1 MSKNKN
7 KVTVKRNR
15 GHQFHQEKQKL
26 SIQDWKNEHTN
37 HFNQNISSK
46 SGSFHK
52 RNQEVVEQGKENFSV
67 SKEKNRTKSE
77 NFKKE
82 SIPSQPNHFNQGRK
96 QQLFRMEQDVPDKH
110 RESGTEGA
118 LTNKEKRYFE
128 LSEKEDRHFN
138 QEKSEMDRNVE
149 DGVSTKETFSFG
161 LQSETGKQ
169 KQLDEKK
176 KIGTFSLQKD
186 KRKKEIRKQID
197 KFKQEEKDIE
207 PKGEDTFLTKEKSLL
222 ESISEEDFYNQNK
235 PVVLQDENFKKKEE
249 LSIPKK
255 SGHSSLKENRQKK
268 KVRKQ
273 MEKFY
278 QEEKEVYDPLSKD
291 MDNDGVIDRYDVDFR
306 DSKVSYRTLTDDE
319 KYDNRQNDKEKNYDE
334 YVKNPKSKNNRYKH
348 YVKDTFS
355 KESPKSEKQKNYMR
369 SNFDDKEFTRNKDTK
384 KNSFQDVK
392 DKRKT
397 TDKNPSQKRKGKFEN
412 KEKKI
417 SKLRQKKQKQEQK
430 LKNKGID
437 GKTQS
442 AKSAVIATGMVNR
455 YLESGKE
462 DNAGVDA
469 AYKVT
474 DQVENISRKIY
485 HHGKKKNLRRQKKIT
500 KLGKRIENQEKKLFF
515 KKNMEEMKKSA
526 DYQNTSRLRQ
536 FFKRRQYKK
545 QIQKKY
551 KYNVKNRIKKS
562 FIEGSKR
569 FGEFVKSRGKKIVFL
584 SLLALGI
591 FFMLFQAGSM
601 MMNMGTGM
609 VGNTVSTTYL
619 SSEDTLKEVNQEFSS
634 LEQALQEEMDSV
646 EENHPGYDE
655 YIINGKEKIGHNV
668 HELLSYITSR
678 YGVVKNVSE
687 IESELQSLFQNM
699 YTLTYKEEIEIR
711 YKTVTSSYTDA
722 DGNEHTESHEEPYE
736 YKKLIVTLEKREM
749 DSIIREVFQSYPDN
763 LSHYEILLA
772 SKGNMELIFGNGSG
786 DFSEIINNPDFSNPG
801 LEFNEESVKRIVHEA
816 EKHIGK
822 RYVFGANGPSN
833 FDCSSFVCWTYT
845 HSGIK
850 NMPRTTAWGI
860 YKDYCNPVSPSE
872 AKAGDIIFFKGTYNS
887 GSPISHVGIYVGG
900 GYMIHAGD
908 PIQYARID
916 TPYWRDHFYGFGRPK

>member
-1 MSKNKN
+1 MKNKN
-7 KVTVKRNR
+7 KRYKKNR
-15 GHQFHQEKQKL
+15 EKSLHQE
-26 SIQDWKNEHTN
+26 IQSLQPQTQDKSETEY
-37 HFNQNISSK
+37 FKNQN
-46 SGSFHK
+46 
-52 RNQEVVEQGKENFSV
+52 ETLLKEEMSA
-67 SKEKNRTKSE
+67 EKL
-77 NFKKE
+77 
-82 SIPSQPNHFNQGRK
+82 P
-96 QQLFRMEQDVPDKH
+96 
-110 RESGTEGA
+110 
-118 LTNKEKRYFE
+118 
-128 LSEKEDRHFN
+128 LSEKKQSNNSYRGYRNNNSDKNTSSYSLSDTGNIN
-138 QEKSEMDRNVE
+138 QNGS
-149 DGVSTKETFSFG
+149 SF
-161 LQSETGKQ
+161 QAENRRKKMQ
-169 KQLDEKK
+169 KQINK
-176 KIGTFSLQKD
+176 FQK
-186 KRKKEIRKQID
+186 
-197 KFKQEEKDIE
+197 
-207 PKGEDTFLTKEKSLL
+207 
-222 ESISEEDFYNQNK
+222 
-235 PVVLQDENFKKKEE
+235 
-249 LSIPKK
+249 
-255 SGHSSLKENRQKK
+255 
-268 KVRKQ
+268 
-273 MEKFY
+273 
-278 QEEKEVYDPLSKD
+278 EEKEVYDPLSKD

-306 DSKVSYRTLTDDE
+306 DSKVSYRTLADDE
-319 KYDNRQNDKEKNYDE
+319 KYDNRQSDKEKNYDD
-334 YVKNPKSKNNRYKH
+334 YVKNPKSKNKRYKH
-348 YVKDTFS
+348 YVKDTLS
-355 KESPKSEKQKNYMR
+355 KESPKSENKKYFK
-369 SNFDDKEFTRNKDTK
+369 SNFDDKEFTRTKDTK
-384 KNSFQDVK
+384 KNSFQDVN

-437 GKTQS
+437 GKSQS

-462 DNAGVDA
+462 YNAGVDV
-469 AYKVT
+469 AYKVS

-485 HHGKKKNLRRQKKIT
+485 HHGKKKNLKRQKKIT
-500 KLGKRIENQEKKLFF
+500 KLGKSIENQEKKLFF
-515 KKNMEEMKKSA
+515 RKNMEEMKKSA

-551 KYNVKNRIKKS
+551 KDSVKNRIKKS

-591 FFMLFQAGSM
+591 FFILFQAGSM

-619 SSEDTLKEVNQEFSS
+619 SSEDVLKETNQEFSS
-634 LEQALQEEMDSV
+634 LEQALQEEMDNV

-655 YIINGKEKIGHNV
+655 YIVKGKGKIGHDV

-687 IESELQSLFQNM
+687 VESELKHLFQKM

-711 YKTVTSSYTDA
+711 YRTVTTSYTDA

>member
-1 MSKNKN
+1 MKNKN
-7 KVTVKRNR
+7 KRYKKNR
-15 GHQFHQEKQKL
+15 EKSLHQE
-26 SIQDWKNEHTN
+26 IQSLQPQTQDKSETEY
-37 HFNQNISSK
+37 FKNQN
-46 SGSFHK
+46 
-52 RNQEVVEQGKENFSV
+52 ETLLKEEMSA
-67 SKEKNRTKSE
+67 EKL
-77 NFKKE
+77 
-82 SIPSQPNHFNQGRK
+82 P
-96 QQLFRMEQDVPDKH
+96 
-110 RESGTEGA
+110 
-118 LTNKEKRYFE
+118 
-128 LSEKEDRHFN
+128 LSEKKQSNNSYRGYKNNNSDKNTSSYSLSDTGNIN
-138 QEKSEMDRNVE
+138 QNGS
-149 DGVSTKETFSFG
+149 SF
-161 LQSETGKQ
+161 QAENRRKKMQ
-169 KQLDEKK
+169 K
-176 KIGTFSLQKD
+176 KINKFQK
-186 KRKKEIRKQID
+186 
-197 KFKQEEKDIE
+197 
-207 PKGEDTFLTKEKSLL
+207 
-222 ESISEEDFYNQNK
+222 
-235 PVVLQDENFKKKEE
+235 
-249 LSIPKK
+249 
-255 SGHSSLKENRQKK
+255 
-268 KVRKQ
+268 
-273 MEKFY
+273 
-278 QEEKEVYDPLSKD
+278 EEKEVYDPLSKD

-306 DSKVSYRTLTDDE
+306 DSKVSYRTFADDE
-319 KYDNRQNDKEKNYDE
+319 KYDNRQSDKEKNYDD
-334 YVKNPKSKNNRYKH
+334 YVKNPKSKNKRYKN
-348 YVKDTFS
+348 YVKDTLS
-355 KESPKSEKQKNYMR
+355 KESPKSENKKYFK
-369 SNFDDKEFTRNKDTK
+369 SNFDDKEFTRNNDTK
-384 KNSFQDVK
+384 KNSFQDVN

-417 SKLRQKKQKQEQK
+417 SKLQQKKQKQEQK

-442 AKSAVIATGMVNR
+442 AKSAVIATGMAKR

-469 AYKVT
+469 AYKVS
-474 DQVENISRKIY
+474 DQVENISREIY
-485 HHGKKKNLRRQKKIT
+485 HHGKKKNLKRQKKIT
-500 KLGKRIENQEKKLFF
+500 KLGKNIENQEKKLFF

-536 FFKRRQYKK
+536 FFKRRQYKR

-569 FGEFVKSRGKKIVFL
+569 FGEFVKSRGKKAVFL
-584 SLLALGI
+584 LLLAVGI

-619 SSEDTLKEVNQEFSS
+619 SSEDVLKEINQEFSS

-646 EENHPGYDE
+646 EENHLGYDE
-655 YIINGKEKIGHNV
+655 YIVKGKEKIGHNV

-678 YGVVKNVSE
+678 YGVVENVSE
-687 IESELQSLFQNM
+687 VESELQSLFQNM

-772 SKGNMELIFGNGSG
+772 SKGNMELIFGSGSD

-916 TPYWRDHFYGFGRPK
+916 TPYWKGHFYGFGRPK

>member
-1 MSKNKN
+1 MKNKN
-7 KVTVKRNR
+7 KRYKKNR
-15 GHQFHQEKQKL
+15 EKSLHQE
-26 SIQDWKNEHTN
+26 IQSLQPQTQDKSETEY
-37 HFNQNISSK
+37 FKNQN
-46 SGSFHK
+46 
-52 RNQEVVEQGKENFSV
+52 ETLLKEEMSA
-67 SKEKNRTKSE
+67 EKL
-77 NFKKE
+77 
-82 SIPSQPNHFNQGRK
+82 P
-96 QQLFRMEQDVPDKH
+96 
-110 RESGTEGA
+110 
-118 LTNKEKRYFE
+118 
-128 LSEKEDRHFN
+128 LSEKKQSNNSYRGYRNNNSDKNTSSYSLSDTGNIN
-138 QEKSEMDRNVE
+138 QNGS
-149 DGVSTKETFSFG
+149 SF
-161 LQSETGKQ
+161 QAENRRKKMQ
-169 KQLDEKK
+169 KQINK
-176 KIGTFSLQKD
+176 FQK
-186 KRKKEIRKQID
+186 
-197 KFKQEEKDIE
+197 
-207 PKGEDTFLTKEKSLL
+207 
-222 ESISEEDFYNQNK
+222 
-235 PVVLQDENFKKKEE
+235 
-249 LSIPKK
+249 
-255 SGHSSLKENRQKK
+255 
-268 KVRKQ
+268 
-273 MEKFY
+273 
-278 QEEKEVYDPLSKD
+278 EEKEVYDPLSKD

-306 DSKVSYRTLTDDE
+306 DSKASYRTLEDDE
-319 KYDNRQNDKEKNYDE
+319 KYDNWQNGKEKNHDE
-334 YVKNPKSKNNRYKH
+334 YVRNPKSKNKKYKQ
-348 YVKDTFS
+348 YAKERFFNESS
-355 KESPKSEKQKNYMR
+355 KVEKQNKYTR

-384 KNSFQDVK
+384 NNLFEDVNN
-392 DKRKT
+392 KRKT
-397 TDKNPSQKRKGKFEN
+397 TDKNSSQKRKGKFEN

-417 SKLRQKKQKQEQK
+417 SKLQQKKQRQEQK

-437 GKTQS
+437 GKSQS
-442 AKSAVIATGMVNR
+442 AKSAVIATGMAKR

-469 AYKVT
+469 AYKVS

-485 HHGKKKNLRRQKKIT
+485 YHGKKKNLKRQKKIT
-500 KLGKRIENQEKKLFF
+500 KLGKSIDKQEKKLFF
-515 KKNMEEMKKSA
+515 QKNMEEMKKSV

-562 FIEGSKR
+562 FTEGSKR
-569 FGEFVKSRGKKIVFL
+569 FGEFVKSRGKKAVFL
-584 SLLALGI
+584 LLLAVGI

-609 VGNTVSTTYL
+609 VSNTVSTTYL

-655 YIINGKEKIGHNV
+655 YIVKGKEKIGHNV

-678 YGVVKNVSE
+678 YGVVENVSE
-687 IESELQSLFQNM
+687 VESELQSLFQNM

-772 SKGNMELIFGNGSG
+772 SKGNMELIFGSGSD

-822 RYVFGANGPSN
+822 RYVFGANGPNN

-916 TPYWRDHFYGFGRPK
+916 TPYWKGHFYGFGRPK

>member
-1 MSKNKN
+1 MKNKN
-7 KVTVKRNR
+7 KRYKKNR
-15 GHQFHQEKQKL
+15 EKSLHQE
-26 SIQDWKNEHTN
+26 IQSLQPQTQDKSETEY
-37 HFNQNISSK
+37 FKNQN
-46 SGSFHK
+46 
-52 RNQEVVEQGKENFSV
+52 ETLLKEEMSA
-67 SKEKNRTKSE
+67 EKL
-77 NFKKE
+77 
-82 SIPSQPNHFNQGRK
+82 P
-96 QQLFRMEQDVPDKH
+96 
-110 RESGTEGA
+110 
-118 LTNKEKRYFE
+118 
-128 LSEKEDRHFN
+128 LSEKKQSNNSYRGYRNNNSDKNTSSYSLSDTGNIN
-138 QEKSEMDRNVE
+138 QN
-149 DGVSTKETFSFG
+149 GASF
-161 LQSETGKQ
+161 QAENRRKKMQ
-169 KQLDEKK
+169 KQINK
-176 KIGTFSLQKD
+176 FQK
-186 KRKKEIRKQID
+186 
-197 KFKQEEKDIE
+197 
-207 PKGEDTFLTKEKSLL
+207 
-222 ESISEEDFYNQNK
+222 
-235 PVVLQDENFKKKEE
+235 
-249 LSIPKK
+249 
-255 SGHSSLKENRQKK
+255 
-268 KVRKQ
+268 
-273 MEKFY
+273 
-278 QEEKEVYDPLSKD
+278 EEKEVYDPLSKD

-306 DSKVSYRTLTDDE
+306 DSKVSYRTLADDE
-319 KYDNRQNDKEKNYDE
+319 KYDNRQSDKEKNYDD
-334 YVKNPKSKNNRYKH
+334 YVKNPKSKNKRYKH
-348 YVKDTFS
+348 YVKDTLS
-355 KESPKSEKQKNYMR
+355 KESPKSENKKYFK
-369 SNFDDKEFTRNKDTK
+369 SNFDDKEFTRTKDTK
-384 KNSFQDVK
+384 KNSFQDVN

-437 GKTQS
+437 GKSQS

-462 DNAGVDA
+462 YNAGVDA
-469 AYKVT
+469 AYKVS

-485 HHGKKKNLRRQKKIT
+485 HHGKKKNLKRQKKIT
-500 KLGKRIENQEKKLFF
+500 KLGKSIENQEKKLFF

-551 KYNVKNRIKKS
+551 KDSVKNRIKKS

-591 FFMLFQAGSM
+591 FFILFQAGSM

-619 SSEDTLKEVNQEFSS
+619 SSEDVLKETNQEFSS

-646 EENHPGYDE
+646 EENHTGYDE
-655 YIINGKEKIGHNV
+655 YIVKGKEKIGHNV
-668 HELLSYITSR
+668 HELLSYITAR
-678 YGVVKNVSE
+678 YGIVKNISE

-749 DSIIREVFQSYPDN
+749 DTIIREVFQSYPDN

>member
-1 MSKNKN
+1 MKNKN
-7 KVTVKRNR
+7 KRYKKNR
-15 GHQFHQEKQKL
+15 EKSLHQE
-26 SIQDWKNEHTN
+26 IQSLQPQTQDKSETEY
-37 HFNQNISSK
+37 FKNQN
-46 SGSFHK
+46 
-52 RNQEVVEQGKENFSV
+52 ETLLKEEMSA
-67 SKEKNRTKSE
+67 EKL
-77 NFKKE
+77 
-82 SIPSQPNHFNQGRK
+82 P
-96 QQLFRMEQDVPDKH
+96 
-110 RESGTEGA
+110 
-118 LTNKEKRYFE
+118 
-128 LSEKEDRHFN
+128 LSEKKQSNNSYRGYRNNNSDKNTSSYSLSDTGNIN
-138 QEKSEMDRNVE
+138 QN
-149 DGVSTKETFSFG
+149 GASF
-161 LQSETGKQ
+161 QAENRRKKMQ
-169 KQLDEKK
+169 KQINK
-176 KIGTFSLQKD
+176 FQK
-186 KRKKEIRKQID
+186 
-197 KFKQEEKDIE
+197 
-207 PKGEDTFLTKEKSLL
+207 
-222 ESISEEDFYNQNK
+222 
-235 PVVLQDENFKKKEE
+235 
-249 LSIPKK
+249 
-255 SGHSSLKENRQKK
+255 
-268 KVRKQ
+268 
-273 MEKFY
+273 
-278 QEEKEVYDPLSKD
+278 EEKEVYDPLSKD
-291 MDNDGVIDRYDVDFR
+291 MDNDGVIDRYDVDSR
-306 DSKVSYRTLTDDE
+306 DSKVSYRTLADDE
-319 KYDNRQNDKEKNYDE
+319 KYDNRQSDKEKNYDD
-334 YVKNPKSKNNRYKH
+334 YVKNPKSKNKRYKH
-348 YVKDTFS
+348 YVKDTLS
-355 KESPKSEKQKNYMR
+355 KESPKSENKKYFK
-369 SNFDDKEFTRNKDTK
+369 SNFDDKEFTRTKDTK
-384 KNSFQDVK
+384 KNSFQDVN

-437 GKTQS
+437 GKSQS

-462 DNAGVDA
+462 YNAGVDA
-469 AYKVT
+469 AYKVS

-485 HHGKKKNLRRQKKIT
+485 HHGKKKNLKRQKKIT
-500 KLGKRIENQEKKLFF
+500 KLGKSIENQEKKLFF

-551 KYNVKNRIKKS
+551 KDSVKNRIKKS

-591 FFMLFQAGSM
+591 FFILFQAGSM

-619 SSEDTLKEVNQEFSS
+619 SSEDVLKETNQEFSS

-646 EENHPGYDE
+646 EENHTGYDE
-655 YIINGKEKIGHNV
+655 YIVKGKEKIGHNV
-668 HELLSYITSR
+668 HELLSYITAR
-678 YGVVKNVSE
+678 YGIVKNISE

-749 DSIIREVFQSYPDN
+749 DTIIREVFQSYPDN

>member
-1 MSKNKN
+1 MRYAKNREKLLN
-7 KVTVKRNR
+7 
-15 GHQFHQEKQKL
+15 QEKQSVQHK
-26 SIQDWKNEHTN
+26 IQTNYETESPKNLNEALLKEEMSGEELPLHERKRSN
-37 HFNQNISSK
+37 NSYRGYKNNNLDKNISSY
-46 SGSFHK
+46 SSSDTGNINQNSTSF
-52 RNQEVVEQGKENFSV
+52 Q
-67 SKEKNRTKSE
+67 
-77 NFKKE
+77 
-82 SIPSQPNHFNQGRK
+82 
-96 QQLFRMEQDVPDKH
+96 
-110 RESGTEGA
+110 A
-118 LTNKEKRYFE
+118 EKRR
-128 LSEKEDRHFN
+128 K
-138 QEKSEMDRNVE
+138 KM
-149 DGVSTKETFSFG
+149 
-161 LQSETGKQ
+161 Q
-169 KQLDEKK
+169 KQINK
-176 KIGTFSLQKD
+176 FQK
-186 KRKKEIRKQID
+186 
-197 KFKQEEKDIE
+197 
-207 PKGEDTFLTKEKSLL
+207 
-222 ESISEEDFYNQNK
+222 
-235 PVVLQDENFKKKEE
+235 
-249 LSIPKK
+249 
-255 SGHSSLKENRQKK
+255 
-268 KVRKQ
+268 
-273 MEKFY
+273 
-278 QEEKEVYDPLSKD
+278 EEKEVYDPLSKD

-319 KYDNRQNDKEKNYDE
+319 KYDNRQNDKEKNYDD
-334 YVKNPKSKNNRYKH
+334 YVKNPKSKNNRYK
-348 YVKDTFS
+348 YYAKDTFL
-355 KESPKSEKQKNYMR
+355 KESPKSEKQKKYVR

-384 KNSFQDVK
+384 KNSFQEVK

-397 TDKNPSQKRKGKFEN
+397 ADKNTSQKREGKFEN

-442 AKSAVIATGMVNR
+442 AKSAVIATGMIKR

-474 DQVENISRKIY
+474 DQVENSSRKIY
-485 HHGKKKNLRRQKKIT
+485 HHGKKKNLKRQKKIT

-536 FFKRRQYKK
+536 FFKRRQYKR

-584 SLLALGI
+584 SLLAVGI

-609 VGNTVSTTYL
+609 VGNTIGTTYL
-619 SSEDTLKEVNQEFSS
+619 SSEDVLKETNQEFSS

-711 YKTVTSSYTDA
+711 YRTVTSSYTDA

-749 DSIIREVFQSYPDN
+749 DTIIREVFQSYPDN

-786 DFSEIINNPDFSNPG
+786 DFSEILNNPDFSNPG

-833 FDCSSFVCWTYT
+833 FDCSSFVCWVYT

-860 YKDYCNPVSPSE
+860 YKNYCNPVSPSE
-872 AKAGDIIFFKGTYNS
+872 AKPGDIIFFKGTYNS

>member
-1 MSKNKN
+1 MKNKN
-7 KVTVKRNR
+7 KRYKKSREKPLN
-15 GHQFHQEKQKL
+15 QEMQSL
-26 SIQDWKNEHTN
+26 QSQTQDNYETEYLK
-37 HFNQNISSK
+37 NQNETSL
-46 SGSFHK
+46 
-52 RNQEVVEQGKENFSV
+52 KE
-67 SKEKNRTKSE
+67 E
-77 NFKKE
+77 NYNDRL
-82 SIPSQPNHFNQGRK
+82 S
-96 QQLFRMEQDVPDKH
+96 
-110 RESGTEGA
+110 
-118 LTNKEKRYFE
+118 
-128 LSEKEDRHFN
+128 LSEKRFN
-138 QEKSEMDRNVE
+138 HSGKRQLNNNSDKNTSLYHLSDKGDIKQNQYVFQTEKR
-149 DGVSTKETFSFG
+149 
-161 LQSETGKQ
+161 
-169 KQLDEKK
+169 
-176 KIGTFSLQKD
+176 
-186 KRKKEIRKQID
+186 RKKMQKRIN
-197 KFKQEEKDIE
+197 KFQ
-207 PKGEDTFLTKEKSLL
+207 
-222 ESISEEDFYNQNK
+222 
-235 PVVLQDENFKKKEE
+235 
-249 LSIPKK
+249 
-255 SGHSSLKENRQKK
+255 QK
-268 KVRKQ
+268 
-273 MEKFY
+273 
-278 QEEKEVYDPLSKD
+278 EKEVYDPLSKD
-291 MDNDGVIDRYDVDFR
+291 TDNDGVIDRYDVDFR
-306 DSKVSYRTLTDDE
+306 DSKVSYRTHTDGE
-319 KYDNRQNDKEKNYDE
+319 KYDSRKNDKYIE
-334 YVKNPKSKNNRYKH
+334 NPKSKNKRYNLYSK
-348 YVKDTFS
+348 KRFF
-355 KESPKSEKQKNYMR
+355 KESSKTNDDRKYFK
-369 SNFDDKEFTRNKDTK
+369 SNFEDSEFTRNKDKKSFKNIRDNFDK
-384 KNSFQDVK
+384 KNRDKWKTSDKEIPNTEKDSKKTSF
-392 DKRKT
+392 
-397 TDKNPSQKRKGKFEN
+397 KFE
-412 KEKKI
+412 KQEKKI
-417 SKLRQKKQKQEQK
+417 SKLQQKKQTLEKK

-442 AKSAVIATGMVNR
+442 AESAVIAMGMVNR

-474 DQVENISRKIY
+474 DQAENISRKIY
-485 HHGKKKNLRRQKKIT
+485 HHGKKKNLKRQKKIT
-500 KLGKRIENQEKKLFF
+500 KLGKSIENQEKKLLF
-515 KKNMEEMKKSA
+515 KKNIEEMKKSA

-536 FFKRRQYKK
+536 FFKRRQYKR

-551 KYNVKNRIKKS
+551 KDSVKNRIKKS

-646 EENHPGYDE
+646 EENHPGYVE
-655 YIINGKEKIGHNV
+655 FIINGKEKIGHNV
-668 HELLSYITSR
+668 LELLSYITAR
-678 YGVVKNVSE
+678 YGIVKNISE
-687 IESELQSLFQNM
+687 VESELQSLFQKM

-736 YKKLIVTLEKREM
+736 YKKLIVTLEKIEM

-772 SKGNMELIFGNGSG
+772 SKGNMELIFGSGSG

-860 YKDYCNPVSPSE
+860 YKNYCNPVSSSD
-872 AKAGDIIFFKGTYNS
+872 AKPGDIIFFKNTYNS

-916 TPYWRDHFYGFGRPK
+916 TPYWRNHFYGFGRPK

>member
-67 SKEKNRTKSE
+67 SKEKNRAKSE

-355 KESPKSEKQKNYMR
+355 KESPKLEKQKKYVR

-397 TDKNPSQKRKGKFEN
+397 TDKNPSQKRKGKFE
-412 KEKKI
+412 KQEKKI

-562 FIEGSKR
+562 FTEGSKR

-609 VGNTVSTTYL
+609 VGNTIGTTYL
-619 SSEDTLKEVNQEFSS
+619 SSEDVLKETNQEFSS

-668 HELLSYITSR
+668 HELLSYITAR
-678 YGVVKNVSE
+678 YGIVKNISE

-736 YKKLIVTLEKREM
+736 YKKLIITLEKREM

-772 SKGNMELIFGNGSG
+772 SKGNMELLFGNGRG

-822 RYVFGANGPSN
+822 RYVFGANGPNN